1 MRVVWSETA
10 ERELSEIFDHL
21 AEAVSSE
28 AAMQIVERILS
39 RGEQMAAFP
48 RLLHQPVPYPASFT
62 GLPVPAPCPLRIWS
76 ATAISLSTPESR
88 SATVYSTGWSG
99 RTPRLACG

>member
-48 RLLHQPVPYPASFT
+48 
-62 GLPVPAPCPLRIWS
+62 
-76 ATAISLSTPESR
+76 E
-88 SATVYSTGWSG
+88 SG
-99 RTPRLACG
+99 REVGDFSSPSIREVVEGPYRIVYEINRDEDRIEVLAVFHGRRLPPWLRDE